1 MRRLDEM
8 TKNRLV
14 GLKGDNYNYNIYLS
28 IKVISVGLKAG
39 SVSLALVQLV

>member
-14 GLKGDNYNYNIYLS
+14 GLKGDNYNIYLS